1 MYSPGVLPRAI
12 KLKYLKKRRLGLS
25 QANWSTRA
33 ALLIARAIKL
43 MNDRLPF
50 DYVIIGAGAAGCV
63 LAEALSQDA
72 NNRVCILEAGG
83 ADWSPI
89 LQIPAGKVYALG
101 NPKFDWRY
109 QTEPD
114 PTRHDRVD
122 VWPRGKVVGGSTSI
136 NGLFYVR
143 GNPTDFDDWAA
154 LGNDG
159 WAYDD
164 VLPYFKQIE
173 SYSGGDDNF
182 RGRSGR
188 LRISDVPSPHKLS
201 SLFVDAACEAGI
213 PRAADYNGYDQE
225 GAALAQTTIHA
236 GIRQSASRA
245 FLREALR
252 RPNLTLITNAHA
264 ETVVVDSGLATGVTY
279 SKRGKTKRVIAKREV
294 LLCAGAVA
302 TPKLL
307 MLSGIG
313 PRDHLE
319 EMGIETRA
327 NLPGVGEN
335 LQEHCGIWIMQGVR
349 KGIRTANM
357 DYNLFGILKHGLRYL
372 FSREGQAATPTSQAL
387 AFIKTSLS
395 EPEPDAQIHFMPMG
409 YSIGDSAINVL
420 PTPAMMAVPNVS
432 RPTSR
437 GSLQLASSDP
447 RAPPRIYPRFFD
459 NRDDMQRLIAACRIV
474 RKIFSTGVFSGVAE
488 GEIFP
493 GPDVVTDR
501 DWENVLRKHAGP
513 VFHIAGT
520 CKMGQ
525 DDMSVVGSDLCV
537 HGVQKL
543 RIVDASIMPTIT
555 SGNTNAPTMMIAAK
569 AADMITAKIN

>member
-1 MYSPGVLPRAI
+1 
-12 KLKYLKKRRLGLS
+12 
-25 QANWSTRA
+25 
-33 ALLIARAIKL
+33 
-43 MNDRLPF
+43 MNDRLSF

-63 LAEALSQDA
+63 LAEALSKDA
-72 NNRVCILEAGG
+72 TNRVCLLEAGG
-83 ADWSPI
+83 PDWSPI
-89 LQIPAGKVYALG
+89 LQVPAGKIYALG

-109 QTEPD
+109 RTEPD
-114 PTRHDRVD
+114 PTRNDKVD

-143 GNPTDFDDWAA
+143 GNPTDFDDWAS

-173 SYSGGDDNF
+173 SYGGGDDNF

-213 PRAADYNGYDQE
+213 PRSVDYNGCNQE
-225 GAALAQTTIHA
+225 GAALAQTTIHS
-236 GIRQSASRA
+236 GFRQSASRA

-252 RPNLTLITNAHA
+252 RPNLTLIKSAHA
-264 ETVVVDSGLATGVTY
+264 ETVNIDSGSATGVTY
-279 SKRGKTKRVIAKREV
+279 RKRGQTKKLNAEREV
-294 LLCAGAVA
+294 ILCAGAVA

-319 EMGIETRA
+319 EMGIEARVD
-327 NLPGVGEN
+327 LPGVGEN

-357 DYNLFGILKHGLRYL
+357 DYNPLGILRHGLRYL
-372 FSREGQAATPTSQAL
+372 VSRDGQAATPTSQAL
-387 AFIKTSLS
+387 AFIKTSPS
-395 EPEPDAQIHFMPMG
+395 EPVPDAQIHFMPMG
-409 YSIGDSAINVL
+409 YSIGGSAINVL
-420 PTPAMMAVPNVS
+420 PTPAMMAVPNIS
-432 RPTSR
+432 RPKSR
-437 GSLQLASSDP
+437 GSIHLASRDP
-447 RAPPRIYPRFFD
+447 QAPPRIYPRFFED
-459 NRDDMQRLIAACRIV
+459 REDVQRLTAACHIV
-474 RKIFSTGVFSGVAE
+474 RKIFSTEVFSGVGE

-501 DWENVLRKHAGP
+501 DWEDTLRKHAGP

-520 CKMGQ
+520 CKMGH
-525 DDMSVVGSDLCV
+525 DDMSVVGRDLCV
-537 HGVQKL
+537 HGVKKL
-543 RIVDASIMPTIT
+543 RVVDASIMPTIT

-569 AADMITAKIN
+569 AADMITTKIN